1 MTAVSLAWLPILFIV
16 VLCAVALASAALPVR
31 TETDRR
37 RRLGS
42 LAALGVLTLA
52 VTVWQSWSAADRI
65 SRLMRHD
72 RSAGLTAQVQSL
84 ERQIAELK
92 QSTRGRSLS
101 ADTARKLADYLR
113 GFGSHKVIVSC
124 APDDI
129 EAYHYAT
136 QIADVLRAANWDARG
151 PEATTIFGDTEAMGI
166 NLYNDSG
173 NASDTVKILLDAM
186 VKFGIPYQSR
196 VPPSQALPDNETVEL
211 FIGSKPSSLA
221 ALKPS

>member
-1 MTAVSLAWLPILFIV
+1 MPSFAWLSILLVV
-16 VLCAVALASAALPVR
+16 VLCAAALAGAALPVR

-42 LAALGVLTLA
+42 LVFLGALTLA
-52 VTVWQSWSAADRI
+52 ATVWQSRSAADRI
-65 SRLMRHD
+65 AGLERQD
-72 RSAGLTAQVQSL
+72 RSPQLTAQVESL
-84 ERQIAELK
+84 QRQLDQLK
-92 QSTRGRSLS
+92 ETSRGRSLS
-101 ADTARKLADYLR
+101 ANTAAKLADYLR

-151 PEATTIFGDTEAMGI
+151 PEATTIFGNVEAMGI

-173 NASDTVKILLDAM
+173 HASETVKILLDAM

-221 ALKPS
+221 ALKPN